1 LLAVGAVLVV
11 VPVALVMRRSPEDH
25 GLQPDGRS
33 TSEIAA
39 GKGQKALLDFA
50 NSMNRHEAL
59 RTSTFYYLV
68 LAFGLFGITI
78 QVMLLQ
84 TIPFMTDDGYSR
96 ATAALMITVASV
108 PALLSKPV
116 WGWLIDG
123 LEPKP
128 LAACSAG
135 ITGLALFVIVFSAQA
150 TSLTLAYAGF
160 ALLGFGWGGM
170 IPLQEVI
177 WASFFGRR
185 YLGAVRS
192 AAMPF
197 TLLLTAGV
205 PLATSYYFDV
215 VGNYDGALL
224 AVGGANLIA
233 AVMILQIRAP
243 SRN

>member
-1 LLAVGAVLVV
+1 
-11 VPVALVMRRSPEDH
+11 
-25 GLQPDGRS
+25 
-33 TSEIAA
+33 
-39 GKGQKALLDFA
+39 
-50 NSMNRHEAL
+50 
-59 RTSTFYYLV
+59 
-68 LAFGLFGITI
+68 
-78 QVMLLQ
+78 
-84 TIPFMTDDGYSR
+84 
-96 ATAALMITVASV
+96 MITVASV